1 MTFKEFLKS
10 ITASFFWF
18 AYIGAGVYQ
27 IKQGLDTLKQ
37 YE

>member
-1 MTFKEFLKS
+1 MTFKEFLKEV
-10 ITASFFWF
+10 AACMFWF

-27 IKQGLDTLKQ
+27 IKQGLDMLKQ

>member
-1 MTFKEFLKS
+1 MKFLKECMM
-10 ITASFFWF
+10 SFFWM

-27 IKQGLDTLKQ
+27 IKQGLEMLKQ